1 MQSLNTLLTGS
12 RDWWH
17 RTSNRSRIV
26 TLAVLALVIG
36 ICSSTLPFMGEDET
50 DNDIVV
56 DAAQTEKQE
65 IEYEVQPGDSIISTI
80 APKHNVP
87 WEAIAVVNESE
98 LARVNAERCAQLSKG
113 YTNSRSRKGHY
124 CNQTVVVSGK
134 PMVDLN
140 SLQPGDKLRIP
151 LTRHPV
157 VDQVIAAIPGRSIAI
172 VIDDT
177 GSMSNDRAQVSA
189 WYMRASHEIGKD
201 ILTVVLFADGNVRQF
216 KSTGEVT
223 FAVTGNFENTRNGL
237 EIAAAAKPDAIV
249 LVSDEPGD
257 DWNGFKDLT
266 FPPVYAHSLDG
277 SSHENLRRVASAT
290 GGQFMRPPLDAV
302 IAKH

>member
-87 WEAIAVVNESE
+87 WEQIMSE
-98 LARVNAERCAQLSKG
+98 VAS
-113 YTNSRSRKGHY
+113 
-124 CNQTVVVSGK
+124 
-134 PMVDLN
+134 
-140 SLQPGDKLRIP
+140 
-151 LTRHPV
+151 
-157 VDQVIAAIPGRSIAI
+157 IPGSTSQRNKASIRSY
-172 VIDDT
+172 T
-177 GSMSNDRAQVSA
+177 GDS
-189 WYMRASHEIGKD
+189 I
-201 ILTVVLFADGNVRQF
+201 FRQLN
-216 KSTGEVT
+216 K
-223 FAVTGNFENTRNGL
+223 
-237 EIAAAAKPDAIV
+237 
-249 LVSDEPGD
+249 
-257 DWNGFKDLT
+257 
-266 FPPVYAHSLDG
+266 
-277 SSHENLRRVASAT
+277 ENL
-290 GGQFMRPPLDAV
+290 FLF
-302 IAKH
+302 

>member
-1 MQSLNTLLTGS
+1 MRYLKSLLTNA
-12 RDWWH
+12 RDWWQGA
-17 RTSNRSRIV
+17 SNRSR
-26 TLAVLALVIG
+26 TLALAVLALLAVI
-36 ICSSTLPFMGEDET
+36 CALPFMGEDET

-56 DAAQTEKQE
+56 DAAQTQSQE
-65 IEYEVQPGDSIISTI
+65 IEYIVQPGDSIISTI

-98 LARVNAERCAQLSKG
+98 LARVNAERCAKLSER
-113 YTNSRSRKGHY
+113 YTDNRSRRGHY
-124 CNQTVVVSGK
+124 CNKTVVVGGK

-177 GSMSNDRAQVSA
+177 GSMGNDLAQVSA
-189 WYMRASHEIGKD
+189 WYMRASHELGKD
-201 ILTVVLFADGNVRQF
+201 IVTVVLYADGNVRQF

-223 FAVTGNFENTRNGL
+223 FAVTGDFENTRNGL
-237 EIAAAAKPDAIV
+237 EVAAAAKPDAIV

-257 DWNGFKDLT
+257 DWNGFKDLKL
-266 FPPVYAHSLDG
+266 PPVYTHSLDTT
-277 SSHENLRRVASAT
+277 SHENLRHVATVT

-302 IAKH
+302 VARN